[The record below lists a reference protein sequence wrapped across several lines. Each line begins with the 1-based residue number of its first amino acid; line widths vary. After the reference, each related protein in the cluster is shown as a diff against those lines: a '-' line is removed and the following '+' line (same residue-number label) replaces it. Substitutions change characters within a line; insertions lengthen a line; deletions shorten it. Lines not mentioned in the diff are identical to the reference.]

1 MSDSESNPAVPLG
14 ELDVRQAAWPT
25 ALGFVS
31 IIYAIIA
38 FFANVASMAA
48 PFLEPVGLR
57 LGGVTID
64 PDMGLPGWIIAGTL
78 VFGFVGVLLAI
89 FLVVGAVGLI
99 RRTPSGVALLKIW
112 SVLAASA
119 AVLAIGF
126 GSFAIEPNTDRQL
139 EIQSAF
145 QDLIREQHPSD
156 ADQRIANV
164 GLDQDRDSMKK
175 ASIRNLAIFGS
186 MPLLFP
192 LLLGIF
198 LTGKRREQEIRAWE

>member
-1 MSDSESNPAVPLG
+1 MTDSESNPPVSLD

-25 ALGFVS
+25 VLGFVS
-31 IIYAIIA
+31 IVYAIIA
-38 FFANVASMAA
+38 FFANLASMAA
-48 PFLEPVGLR
+48 PFLGPVGLR
-57 LGGVTID
+57 LAGVTID
-64 PDMGLPGWIIAGTL
+64 PGMGLPGWIIAGTL
-78 VFGFVGVLLAI
+78 VFGVVGVLLAI
-89 FLVVGAVGLI
+89 LLVVGAVGLI
-99 RRTPSGVALLKIW
+99 RRTSSGVALLKIW

-126 GSFAIEPNTDRQL
+126 GSFTIEPNTDMQL

-145 QDLIREQHPSD
+145 QDLIREQHPND
-156 ADQRIANV
+156 ADQRIANA
-164 GLDQDRDSMKK
+164 GIDQDKDSMKK

-198 LTGKRREQEIRAWE
+198 LTAKRREQEIAAWE